1 MWQLKW
7 EKKTRI
13 DDDISTGRCSR
24 FRVVAPVGEKSEWLI
39 QKNVFSMERLSWR
52 LFSVVAVASEHTH
65 KISTL
70 LRFQCVRL
78 KIGLAILVQA
88 NAGFFIGRSLN
99 GFPWVKYIKNVE
111 NSMTIH
117 EWEMSSFVEPAVHS
131 QSIFFFSRHKN
142 RTTNWAKGR
151 SSCHTWILCRAV
163 IDFQIRDVPSMK
175 WRCDFYSNFPRNWCH
190 CSVST
195 FFICDQPHQ
204 TKATIGCCF
213 FLLGPSCSY
222 WFVWTWIGRLRNRRI
237 YFSFE
242 TCPHV
247 FFFWLNP
254 FVFLFCDS
262 RYSQFDQY
270 FIVSHSCLQTHP
282 KWPLNKYRSSFCLFC
297 VARSV
302 RRSLRVQRSE
312 IDDVSYSVDSTP

>member
-175 WRCDFYSNFPRNWCH
+175 WRCEFYSIFHEIDAIARFRLF
-190 CSVST
+190 SY
-195 FFICDQPHQ
+195 
-204 TKATIGCCF
+204 ATSRIK
-213 FLLGPSCSY
+213 
-222 WFVWTWIGRLRNRRI
+222 RKRR
-237 YFSFE
+237 SDV
-242 TCPHV
+242 V
-247 FFFWLNP
+247 FFFWVLHVVIDL
-254 FVFLFCDS
+254 FELESVVCEIDEFIFRSKRVRMFFFLIKSVCFLVLWFS
-262 RYSQFDQY
+262 LLA
-270 FIVSHSCLQTHP
+270 I
-282 KWPLNKYRSSFCLFC
+282 RSIFYC
-297 VARSV
+297 VALMFTNSSKMAIKQISIV
-302 RRSLRVQRSE
+302 VLLILRRTFRQTFVASATKWNWRRVL
-312 IDDVSYSVDSTP
+312 